1 MSFDIV
7 IPVGPND
14 YEVFDRQIEY
24 TKKNIID
31 YRNIYIVSSKN
42 YNVNGCTF
50 ISEDVFPFD
59 MKDVSDILGK
69 SSRNGWYLQQLI
81 KMYAGLVIPD
91 ILDTYLVIDSD
102 TFFLKPTT
110 FIDNGICL
118 YNIGRDYHHLPYFVH
133 MNKLHTSLSR
143 QTDNSGICHH
153 MIFQTKYIKELF
165 ALVNGEFWKVFLEN
179 VVDKEGSGA
188 SEYEIYFN
196 FMLKYYPSNIRI
208 RILKWYNTGNFE
220 NHYNADYISY
230 HWYMRNKP
238 IRIGYS
244 FLYNK

>member
-14 YEVFDRQIEY
+14 YEVFDKQIEY
-24 TKKNIID
+24 TKKNILG
-31 YRNIYIVSSKN
+31 YHNIYIVSSKN

-50 ISEDVFPFD
+50 ISEDVFPFA
-59 MKDVSDILGK
+59 MKDVSNILGK

-110 FIDNGICL
+110 FIENGICL
-118 YNIGRDYHHLPYFVH
+118 YDTRRNYHLPYFVH

-143 QTDNSGICHH
+143 QINASGICHH

-165 ALVNGEFWKVFLEN
+165 ALVNGEFWKVIIKN

-208 RILKWYNTGNFE
+208 RNLNWYEIGNFE

-230 HWYMRNKP
+230 HWHMRNKP